1 MAIGWDEIGDL
12 RQYSSKTEMKQAMK
26 EHIDP
31 SKPYTMAAHATWQF
45 AREIKPGDIVF
56 AKKGRSTV
64 IGRGVVQSGYEF
76 DDSRTGNEYATNKQI
91 ALMAVKYYM

>member
-31 SKPYTMAAHATWQF
+31 SRPYTMAAHATWQF

-56 AKKGRSTV
+56 AKKEGPRSLGAALFSPV
-64 IGRGVVQSGYEF
+64 
-76 DDSRTGNEYATNKQI
+76 TN
-91 ALMAVKYYM
+91 LMIHAPIIETCAR